1 MRPQPP
7 SEIFEDFSG
16 CAFVAAPELEAWAR
30 DTFIDP
36 DSDMFNPDH
45 AHLIPASIG
54 MLWTTVSNS
63 KKGRTVIGQAEMG
76 QPAGMMGKW
85 ARARAEAQVL
95 GWFGSVPDFII
106 TIDANFW
113 VWASDAQ
120 ACALIEHEL
129 SHCAQ
134 ELDDFGAPKF
144 RKSTGLPVYTMRS
157 HDVEAFIGVAA
168 RYGAVETGVKE
179 LVEALSKPP
188 LMTADLIGCACGT
201 CQARAA

>member
-1 MRPQPP
+1 MRPLPP
-7 SEIFEDFSG
+7 SEFFEDFSG
-16 CAFVAAPELEAWAR
+16 CAFAAAPELEAWAR

-45 AHLIPASIG
+45 AHLIPASNG
-54 MLWTTVSNS
+54 MLWTTVENI

-85 ARARAEAQVL
+85 ARARAEAQIL
-95 GWFGSVPDFII
+95 GWFGSIPDFII

-113 VWASDAQ
+113 MAASDAQ
-120 ACALIEHEL
+120 ACALMEHEL

-134 ELDDFGAPKF
+134 ELDDYGAPKF
-144 RKSTGLPVYTMRS
+144 RKSTGLPVYTLRS

-168 RYGAVETGVKE
+168 RYGAVEPALRNLSRPC
-179 LVEALSKPP
+179 LVRL
-188 LMTADLIGCACGT
+188 
-201 CQARAA
+201 